1 MPFITRSSRQARVH
15 PNSRLRAVGRGPP
28 RITPRSTSPSSQ
40 NVDMPQALLSI
51 SEARERVLAAT
62 PRLEAEEVAIATALG
77 RVLARPVQA
86 AGDTPP
92 FPNSAM
98 DGYAVMAGPADREL
112 ELVGESRA
120 GHPAGQALAPGQA
133 IRIST
138 GAVLPD
144 GAEAVIRQEDVS
156 AHDRWIVCEAAT
168 APGDNVRRP
177 GEDMHRG
184 IRVLEAGTRLG
195 PAELAA
201 AVTAGAGRLSV
212 ARAPRVR
219 VLCTGDELREP
230 GTALAPGQIHNSNE
244 PMLVGLALRAGAN
257 AAPGPR
263 LADER
268 EATVAALAD
277 ALHASDVVV
286 VSGGVSVGPH
296 DHVKPALLELGVREH
311 FWRVALQPGKPTWFG
326 TRADTLVFG
335 LPGNPVS
342 AFVTFSLF
350 VAPALAALQ
359 GRHLPARTGE
369 ATLESDM
376 RRNPQRDQAI
386 RVRLIP
392 QAQRLLARPTGLQ
405 DSHVVSS
412 LLGADALAMIPAGS
426 GILAAGTP
434 VVVLALDG

>member
-1 MPFITRSSRQARVH
+1 MPEV
-15 PNSRLRAVGRGPP
+15 
-28 RITPRSTSPSSQ
+28 
-40 NVDMPQALLSI
+40 LLSI
-51 SEARERVLAAT
+51 AEARERVLAAT
-62 PRLEAEEVAIATALG
+62 PRLADEEVAIAAALG
-77 RVLARPVQA
+77 RVLATPVDA

-98 DGYAVMAGPADREL
+98 DGYAVIAGPASREL

-120 GHPAGQALAPGQA
+120 GSPSELTLAEGQA

-138 GAVLPD
+138 GAVLPA

-156 AHDRWIVCEAAT
+156 AHDGRIICETAT

-177 GEDMHRG
+177 GEDMRRG
-184 IRVLEAGTRLG
+184 LRVLEAGVRLG

-201 AVTAGAGRLSV
+201 AVAAGAGRLTV

-219 VLCTGDELREP
+219 VLCTGDELRDP
-230 GTALAPGQIHNSNE
+230 GTTLAPGQIHNSNE
-244 PMLVGLALRAGAN
+244 PMLVGLALDAGAA

-263 LADER
+263 LADAR
-268 EATVAALAD
+268 ETTVAALSQ
-277 ALHASDVVV
+277 ALEASDVVV

-326 TRADTLVFG
+326 ARGDTLVFG

-342 AFVTFSLF
+342 AFVTFCLF

-359 GRHLPARTGE
+359 GRRLPAATGE
-369 ATLESDM
+369 ARLAADV
-376 RRNPQRDQAI
+376 RRNPQREQAI

-392 QAQRLLARPTGLQ
+392 EADRLLAAPTGRQ

-412 LLGADALAMIPAGS
+412 LIGADALAMIPAGL
-426 GILAAGTP
+426 GALAAGTA
-434 VVVLALDG
+434 VTVLTLGG

>member
-1 MPFITRSSRQARVH
+1 MPE
-15 PNSRLRAVGRGPP
+15 
-28 RITPRSTSPSSQ
+28 
-40 NVDMPQALLSI
+40 ALLSI
-51 SEARERVLAAT
+51 AEARERVLAAT
-62 PRLEAEEVAIATALG
+62 PRLATEEVAIAAALG
-77 RVLARPVQA
+77 RVLATPVDA

-98 DGYAVMAGPADREL
+98 DGYAVMAGPASREL

-120 GHPAGQALAPGQA
+120 GSPSDLTLAEGQA

-138 GAVLPD
+138 GAVLPA
-144 GAEAVIRQEDVS
+144 GAEAVIRQEDVR
-156 AHDRWIVCEAAT
+156 ADDGRIVCEAAT

-177 GEDMHRG
+177 GEDMRRG
-184 IRVLEAGTRLG
+184 LRVLEAGVRLG

-201 AVTAGAGRLSV
+201 AVAAGAGRVTV

-230 GTALAPGQIHNSNE
+230 GTTLAPGQIHNSNE
-244 PMLVGLALRAGAN
+244 PMLVGLALSAGA
-257 AAPGPR
+257 AATPGPR
-263 LADER
+263 LADAR
-268 EATVAALAD
+268 DTTVAALSL
-277 ALHASDVVV
+277 ALEASDVVV

-326 TRADTLVFG
+326 ARGDTLVFG

-359 GRHLPARTGE
+359 GRRLAAATGE
-369 ATLESDM
+369 ATLATDV
-376 RRNPQRDQAI
+376 RRNPQREQAI
-386 RVRLIP
+386 RVRLLP
-392 QAQRLLARPTGLQ
+392 EADRLLAAPTGRQ

-426 GILAAGTP
+426 GTLPAGTA
-434 VVVLALDG
+434 VTVLTLGG